1 MADRK
6 LSALTEL
13 TTPAGGDQ
21 FLVLD
26 ASESTDAN
34 KNKRVQ
40 FTTLC
45 DHIPDGSVAAPSLGF
60 VSDTGDSGFFRSG
73 EDEIAISTNDTLNS
87 KFTTTGFQ
95 VGSGTATAQLH
106 TFKTTAGDDVIIENT
121 EAGSAEGPNVVLYRN
136 SASPADNDVLGTI
149 EFRGEDDA
157 GDAQS
162 YAEITASIV
171 DASNSTEDG
180 RIDFNTTTAGSLSTA
195 VRLQEGRV
203 GINESAPE
211 APIHV
216 NNTDTQILRLECPN
230 NDASSGADIRMYRHR
245 ADAVGQDDDALSTV
259 FFRGH
264 NDDADAAQR
273 EVDYAQVQAVIA
285 DATADSE
292 DGKLLLQVQT
302 AGTMTTQFEVGAAQ
316 LFIGSDVATDA
327 GVISTVNF
335 RGAND
340 NATPEDISY
349 SALVA
354 SVVDNADGAED
365 GRIQVQTMSGGT
377 LATRLDIDENKIG
390 FFGATAA
397 VQSTHVAD
405 ITTSATTGTLPTAND
420 TNTIADAASP
430 TNAELLQYCVTLE
443 AKVEALLAF
452 ASAHGLMAS
461 S

>member
-13 TTPAGGDQ
+13 TAPATGDE

-26 ASESTDAN
+26 ASASNDAN

-40 FTTLC
+40 FGTLC

-60 VSDTGDSGFFRSG
+60 ASDTGDSGFFRSA
-73 EDEIAISTNDTLNS
+73 EDEIAISTADTLNS

-95 VGSGTATAQLH
+95 VGDGTASAQFH
-106 TFKTTAGDDVIIENT
+106 TFNANAGDDVIIEKIRPG
-121 EAGSAEGPNVVLYRN
+121 ASEGPNVVLYRN
-136 SASPADNDVLGTI
+136 SASPAADDVLGTL

-162 YAEITASIV
+162 YAEITAGIV
-171 DASNSTEDG
+171 DPANSTEDG
-180 RIDFNTTTAGSLSTA
+180 RIDFNTTTAGTLSTV
-195 VRLQEGRV
+195 VRLQEGRI

-211 APIHV
+211 APIHA

-245 ADAVGQDDDALSTV
+245 NDAVGQDDDQLSTL

-264 NDDADAAQR
+264 NN
-273 EVDYAQVQAVIA
+273 
-285 DATADSE
+285 DATASQRQVDYVAIQGQIADVTADAE
-292 DGKLLLQVQT
+292 GGKIVLQVQT
-302 AGTMTTQFEVGAAQ
+302 AGTLTTQVEV
-316 LFIGSDVATDA
+316 
-327 GVISTVNF
+327 
-335 RGAND
+335 
-340 NATPEDISY
+340 
-349 SALVA
+349 
-354 SVVDNADGAED
+354 
-365 GRIQVQTMSGGT
+365 
-377 LATRLDIDENKIG
+377 DENKIG

-397 VQSTHVAD
+397 AQSTHVAD
-405 ITTSATTGTLPTAND
+405 INTSATTGTLPTAND
-420 TNTIADAASP
+420 TNTIADAAAP